1 MDMSS
6 YSQIMSGREELLT
19 SLKEGKREWGDCAA
33 INIIYEDSTH
43 VSPNQ
48 ACHAG
53 LANTH
58 YNGFKKKGAIA
69 VVSALMKP
77 KPVEM
82 LEEEEA
88 FFFLDWLL
96 NRSPY
101 AETFITK
108 SADEALYYKATISS
122 AFHPSNL
129 MAAGMVASRRLWEY
143 PVIARV
149 MVALSKAGV
158 NEDLAYY
165 LAHLFA
171 GRFDKV
177 GNCSWS
183 DTKSAHCS
191 VNPAIMGKKELLA
204 FLQHKPTK
212 LNKTYNEHYQYSGYD
227 AMYGESWNDACHNI
241 IHKNF
246 PYKGAV
252 KAVDVNPFPKDN
264 IAGVDLKKSAPY
276 QDCIDRMA
284 DYQHIILND
293 IGYNKKEMA
302 A

>member
-6 YSQIMSGREELLT
+6 YSQIVSGREELRAFLN
-19 SLKEGKREWGDCAA
+19 EGKRDWTQCAA

-58 YNGFKKKGAIA
+58 YNGFKEKGAIA

-77 KPVEM
+77 KPAEM

-88 FFFLDWLL
+88 YYFLDWLL

-183 DTKSAHCS
+183 ACSSAHCS
-191 VNPAIMGKKELLA
+191 IGPEVMDEKALLA
-204 FLQHKPTK
+204 FLQHKVKTP
-212 LNKTYNEHYQYSGYD
+212 NKTYNEHYRYGGYD
-227 AMYGESWNDACHNI
+227 AMYGTGKALYKH
-241 IHKNF
+241 IHAGF

-252 KAVDVNPFPKDN
+252 KAIDVNPFPKDN
-264 IAGVDLKKSAPY
+264 VHGVDAKKSAPY
-276 QDCIDRMA
+276 QDCIDRMV